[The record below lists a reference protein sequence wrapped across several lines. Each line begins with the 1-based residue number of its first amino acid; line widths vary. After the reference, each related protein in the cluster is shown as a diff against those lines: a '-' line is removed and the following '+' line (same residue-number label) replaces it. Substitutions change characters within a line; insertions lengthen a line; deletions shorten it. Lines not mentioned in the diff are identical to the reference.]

1 MAPTRRRRRRRTS
14 PTTGWSTPES
24 CGNIPNES
32 LMKHQVRRGEWGIR
46 RRESASLASL
56 PEPQGES
63 WAISRH
69 VLRKYKTA
77 EVELLRES
85 NLQESALVDVWLEVE
100 THQYNPAISPI
111 IYQHYLVPMRG
122 RTPDQKLIGECVEK
136 MKKVLGVYEARLS
149 ETKYLAGD
157 FVSLADLSH
166 FPYTVYFMRTPYAS
180 VFDSYPSVKAWW
192 QELMSR
198 PAVQRVVCQLPK
210 E

>member
-1 MAPTRRRRRRRTS
+1 VFTS
-14 PTTGWSTPES
+14 
-24 CGNIPNES
+24 S
-32 LMKHQVRRGEWGIR
+32 LIDSR
-46 RRESASLASL
+46 
-56 PEPQGES
+56 
-63 WAISRH
+63 AISRH

-77 EVELLRES
+77 EVDLLRES

-100 THQYNPAISPI
+100 ARQYDPAITPI

-122 RTPDQKLIGECVEK
+122 GTPGQKLIGECIEK
-136 MKKVLGVYEARLS
+136 MKKLLGVYEARLS
-149 ETKYLAGD
+149 ESKYLAGD

-166 FPYTVYFMRTPYAS
+166 FSYTVYFMRTPYAS

-198 PAVQRVVCQLPK
+198 PAAQRVVSLLPK